1 MGILQGHGDLTRTW
15 GIGDLQ
21 GHGDL
26 TRTWGSYT
34 DMGITVNRYYMRN
47 AFTCIE
53 NNLFQLLSRNIT
65 TMVIILFLNIYDRNF
80 ICVCAHAP
88 SSLLMSANNYSYF
101 EFCYILFLY
110 RSSFSPL
117 KRPTH

>member
-1 MGILQGHGDLTRTW
+1 MTVFFSQNYKTMQTYESFPDFPEVNISTTLIYIKHIEVMGILQGHGDLTRTW

-53 NNLFQLLSRNIT
+53 NYFFLLPRRIIT
-65 TMVIILFLNIYDRNF
+65 PIIIILF
-80 ICVCAHAP
+80 
-88 SSLLMSANNYSYF
+88 
-101 EFCYILFLY
+101 
-110 RSSFSPL
+110 
-117 KRPTH
+117 